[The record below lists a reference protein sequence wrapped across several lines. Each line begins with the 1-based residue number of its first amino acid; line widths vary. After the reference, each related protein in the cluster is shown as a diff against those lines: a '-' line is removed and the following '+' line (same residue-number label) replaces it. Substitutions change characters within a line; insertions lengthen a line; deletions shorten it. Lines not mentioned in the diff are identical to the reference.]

1 MATLFSLALFCSIK
15 EKKVGGIYLEQYI
28 SSVFHHI
35 GFFPYEDFA
44 VFKYEAICGTEIY
57 LLLSLVWELLV
68 YIWCAKTL
76 QLCPT
81 LCNPMD
87 CSLLGSCVHGIPQ
100 ARILEWVTIPFSR
113 GSSQPRDQT
122 QVSYVFCIGRQVLYH
137 LSLIKVNRSLWKWGS
152 WICTFSQISRW
163 FFFFSPKSQMG
174 DFPGS
179 SVVRTPCLH
188 CRGPEFHLW
197 SGNQD
202 PKWQEAQPE
211 TFKRGEG
218 ADQEIRMTAKN
229 CCSNKNGASYC
240 SIKFT

>member
-28 SSVFHHI
+28 SSVFHHV

-100 ARILEWVTIPFSR
+100 ARILEWVTSPFSR

-163 FFFFSPKSQMG
+163 FFFSPLRARWGTFLAVQWLGLHVCTAGGLSSISGQETKILNDRRHSQKLLKG
-174 DFPGS
+174 
-179 SVVRTPCLH
+179 VRVL
-188 CRGPEFHLW
+188 
-197 SGNQD
+197 
-202 PKWQEAQPE
+202 
-211 TFKRGEG
+211 
-218 ADQEIRMTAKN
+218 
-229 CCSNKNGASYC
+229 
-240 SIKFT
+240 IKK

>member
-15 EKKVGGIYLEQYI
+15 EKKGGGHIPRAIYFI
-28 SSVFHHI
+28 SFSSRKV

-44 VFKYEAICGTEIY
+44 VFKYEAICGAEIC

-68 YIWCAKTL
+68 YIWCAETL
-76 QLCPT
+76 QLRPT

-122 QVSYVFCIGRQVLYH
+122 HVSYVFCIGRQVLYH
-137 LSLIKVNRSLWKWGS
+137 LSLIKISSYLVNQNLWKWGS

-163 FFFFSPKSQMG
+163 FFFFLP
-174 DFPGS
+174 
-179 SVVRTPCLH
+179 
-188 CRGPEFHLW
+188 
-197 SGNQD
+197 
-202 PKWQEAQPE
+202 
-211 TFKRGEG
+211 
-218 ADQEIRMTAKN
+218 
-229 CCSNKNGASYC
+229 
-240 SIKFT
+240 